1 MRGKVVTVFGGSGFI
16 GRHLIRRLA
25 ARGATI
31 RVPARDVGTTYQL
44 RPLGEV
50 GQIVAMPTSL
60 SEASIARAV
69 EGADFVVN
77 LIGILHGDFERLQ
90 ARLPGVIGAA
100 ARAGGATR
108 FVQMSA
114 IGADAASRSRYAR
127 TKAEGEASAL
137 QSGPEVVIL
146 RPSILF
152 GPEDQFL
159 NKFARMTRFAPAL
172 PLIGGG
178 TMRFQPVYVGD
189 VADAIVKALDG
200 HAVDGQVYELGGP
213 NIYTFKELLEYL
225 LRLLGRRRLLLN
237 LPWSI
242 AEIEARLFEL
252 LPEPPFTRDQLL
264 LLRLDNVVAD
274 GAAGLSDLGL
284 APTPL
289 EAIVPAY
296 LAPRAKHFRHS
307 AI

>member
-1 MRGKVVTVFGGSGFI
+1 MRGKVVTVFGGSGFV

-25 ARGATI
+25 ARGAII
-31 RVPARDVGTTYQL
+31 RVPARDVGTTYHL

-60 SEASIARAV
+60 SEASVARAV

-90 ARLPGVIGAA
+90 ARLPGIIGSA
-100 ARAGGATR
+100 ARAAGVAR
-108 FVQMSA
+108 FVQISA
-114 IGADAASRSRYAR
+114 LGADAASRSRYAR

-137 QSGPEVVIL
+137 QAYPDAVIL

-178 TMRFQPVYVGD
+178 KTRFQPVYVGD
-189 VADAIVKALDG
+189 VADAIVKGLEGEAAAG
-200 HAVDGQVYELGGP
+200 GIYELGGP
-213 NIYTFKELLEYL
+213 KIYSFKELLDYL
-225 LRLLGRRRLLLN
+225 LGLLGRRRLLLN
-237 LPWSI
+237 LPWGL
-242 AEIEARLFEL
+242 AEIEARFFEL

-264 LLRLDNVVAD
+264 LLRRDNVVPS

-289 EAIVPAY
+289 EAVVPMY
-296 LAPRAKHFRHS
+296 LGPKAKHLHHS